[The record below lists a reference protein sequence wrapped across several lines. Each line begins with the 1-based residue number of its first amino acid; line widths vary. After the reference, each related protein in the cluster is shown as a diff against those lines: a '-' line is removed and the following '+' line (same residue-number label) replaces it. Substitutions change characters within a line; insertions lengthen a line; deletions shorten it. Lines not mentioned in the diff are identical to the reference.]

1 MEVTEKDVTAL
12 MEIVAELTKNTI
24 DRRIH
29 FFPEEDVDIINK
41 YFEANRRHRDADLA
55 MTRAQLML
63 VGRSIHDEDVEEPYK
78 VDWNS
83 LGKELEEASFELMA
97 IKPEYELA
105 YSKREENIKFRD
117 FYEIGY
123 KIDRKLDRWV
133 EVGEK
138 YNEDMEEE
146 DWG

>member
-12 MEIVAELTKNTI
+12 MEIVTELIKNTI
-24 DRRIH
+24 DRRAL
-29 FFPEEDVDIINK
+29 FFPEENVDVIHQYYDAFRK
-41 YFEANRRHRDADLA
+41 HRDADLA
-55 MTRAQLML
+55 ITRAQLML
-63 VGRSIHDEDVEEPYK
+63 VGRSLHDEEVEEPYK

-83 LGKELEEASFELMA
+83 LGKELEEASSELMA
-97 IKPEYELA
+97 IKPAYELA
-105 YSKREENIKFRD
+105 LEKREEDIKYRD

-123 KIDRKLDRWV
+123 KIERKLNRWV

>member
-1 MEVTEKDVTAL
+1 MEVTEKDKQIL
-12 MEIVAELTKNTI
+12 NEIVAELINNTI
-24 DRRIH
+24 QRRIR
-29 FFPEEDVDIINK
+29 FFPEEDVDVMKRYYDISTRLRN
-41 YFEANRRHRDADLA
+41 AQTNMH
-55 MTRAQLML
+55 RAQLML
-63 VGRSIHDEDVEEPYK
+63 VGESIHDENVEEPYK

-83 LGKELEEASFELMA
+83 LGKELEETSSELMA

-105 YSKREENIKFRD
+105 YSKRNVDINFKE

-146 DWG
+146 DW